1 MKIFLVGYMGSG
13 KSTLGKKLA
22 HNLELEFIDLDSY
35 IETEEGRTIPQ
46 IFEEDGEDY
55 FRKLERVYLHRI
67 IDNDNIIISTGGGT
81 PCYFDNMEQMND
93 YGKTVYINMH
103 PKALIP
109 RLQSSS
115 QLRPLLNGLEG
126 VELLDYIYKTL
137 REREIYYN
145 KSQFVVPGYNLNAK
159 KIVEA
164 LSE

>member
-1 MKIFLVGYMGSG
+1 
-13 KSTLGKKLA
+13 
-22 HNLELEFIDLDSY
+22 
-35 IETEEGRTIPQ
+35 
-46 IFEEDGEDY
+46 
-55 FRKLERVYLHRI
+55 
-67 IDNDNIIISTGGGT
+67 
-81 PCYFDNMEQMND
+81 MND

-159 KIVEA
+159 KLVEA